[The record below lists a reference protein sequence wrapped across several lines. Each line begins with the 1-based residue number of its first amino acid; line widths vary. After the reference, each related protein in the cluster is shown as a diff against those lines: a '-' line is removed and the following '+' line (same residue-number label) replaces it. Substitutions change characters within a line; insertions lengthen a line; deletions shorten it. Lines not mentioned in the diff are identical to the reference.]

1 MRLEITRKTN
11 LAISAMGELGRAG
24 GRISGKQL
32 AAAVGTTTTFLAQVV
47 APLVRKGWVLS
58 QPGRSGGYEL
68 VVDASTLSVLEV
80 IEAVEGPT
88 DTRSCVLRSGDCT
101 ADDPCPTHEAWSRAR
116 TALLNEL
123 AETPVSILSP
133 QGVRR

>member
-32 AAAVGTTTTFLAQVV
+32 ADAVGTTTTFLAQVV